1 MKILPYFCFIIK
13 PGIMN
18 KEIKAM
24 VKQQVTGLL
33 KEYMAKHIDEKIL
46 IEKLNIINNEHK
58 AGDNSVWFR
67 WHEGHPL
74 AITIGDIKA
83 GLTNSHMHNR
93 LYMCEC
99 IEATIN
105 DNSLVVNFS

>member
-1 MKILPYFCFIIK
+1 
-13 PGIMN
+13 MN
-18 KEIKAM
+18 EEVKVMI
-24 VKQQVTGLL
+24 KQQVTDLF
-33 KEYMAKHIDEKIL
+33 KQFMAKEIDEKQL
-46 IEKLNIINNEHK
+46 IEKLRVIH
-58 AGDNSVWFR
+58 NSSVIGNKRIWFK

-83 GLTNSHMHNR
+83 GLTNPRKRGCM
-93 LYMCEC
+93 YAA